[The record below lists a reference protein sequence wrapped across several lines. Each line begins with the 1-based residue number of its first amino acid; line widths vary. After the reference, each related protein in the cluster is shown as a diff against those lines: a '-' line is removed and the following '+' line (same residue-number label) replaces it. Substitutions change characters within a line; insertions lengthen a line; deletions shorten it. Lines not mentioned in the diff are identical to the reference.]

1 MTLRRHSRRK
11 MGQPFSEEYFP
22 YVKPFRILM
31 VGLCGSGKTSLLY
44 RDGKKAGPR
53 LRDPVACGRVH
64 AT

>member
-1 MTLRRHSRRK
+1 